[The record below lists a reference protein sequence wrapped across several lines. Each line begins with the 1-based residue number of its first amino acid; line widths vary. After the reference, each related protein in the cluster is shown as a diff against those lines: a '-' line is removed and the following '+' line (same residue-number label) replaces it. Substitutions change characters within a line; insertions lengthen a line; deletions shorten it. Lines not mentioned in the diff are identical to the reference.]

1 MPKYINNYR
10 KGVGFQKCLAEKALK
25 KGLDQNAQDPELM
38 HFVMH
43 NAEKD
48 LGKAMARG
56 TQDPELALLQDNLT
70 KQYTKLHS
78 LDYYNEIV
86 LDAKGDKPAAGFLWS
101 VRR

>member
-1 MPKYINNYR
+1 MKFVHNFRNM
-10 KGVGFQKCLAEKALK
+10 L
-25 KGLDQNAQDPELM
+25 
-38 HFVMH
+38 HFVLH

-48 LGKAMARG
+48 LWEAMNRG
-56 TQDPELALLQDNLT
+56 TQDPELALLQDNLA

-101 VRR
+101 VKR